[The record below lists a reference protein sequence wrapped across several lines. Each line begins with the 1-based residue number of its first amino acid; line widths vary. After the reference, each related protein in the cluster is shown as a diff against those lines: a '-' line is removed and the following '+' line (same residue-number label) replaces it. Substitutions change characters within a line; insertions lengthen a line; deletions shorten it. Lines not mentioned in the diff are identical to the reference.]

1 LKLVGHGIDIVS
13 LPDFRRL
20 MESSETAFIS
30 RTFVQSE
37 IAQFPEGPSRVQH
50 IAGRF
55 AAKEATLKALGV
67 GFGNGI
73 SFKDIQ
79 ITRDNGRP
87 PIVTLGGGA
96 AAMAQQIGITNW
108 QLSISH
114 SEGTAIASVIA
125 TAENSIPDA

>member
-13 LPDFRRL
+13 LSDFRRL
-20 MESSETAFIS
+20 MEFSETAFIS
-30 RTFVQSE
+30 RTFTQSE
-37 IAQFPEGPSRVQH
+37 IVQIPDGSSRVQH

-67 GFGNGI
+67 GFGNGV
-73 SFKDIQ
+73 SFKDIE
-79 ITRDNGRP
+79 ITRENGKP

-96 AAMAQQIGITNW
+96 STVALKIGITNW

-114 SEGTAIASVIA
+114 SENTVIASAIATSEKGVL
-125 TAENSIPDA
+125 EE